1 MAELVASEFFE
12 QGDMERFQLNAE
24 PIVSKT
30 VFDLIYLAC
39 ISVNKDAALLEVCID
54 KMERFCMKLSTHS
67 STSPFLYYP
76 WVEWFKSDPD
86 PRASAKFE
94 FRFENLKSKFSL
106 ILFVYFMMIG

>member
-30 VFDLIYLAC
+30 VLDLIYLAC

-54 KMERFCMKLSTHS
+54 RMERFCMKLCTHS

-76 WVEWFKSDPD
+76 WVELFKAGL
-86 PRASAKFE
+86 R
-94 FRFENLKSKFSL
+94 
-106 ILFVYFMMIG
+106 

>member
-30 VFDLIYLAC
+30 VLAC
-39 ISVNKDAALLEVCID
+39 ISVNKDAALLEVCVD
-54 KMERFCMKLSTHS
+54 KMERFFMKLSTHS

-106 ILFVYFMMIG
+106 ILFVYNTMIG

>member
-67 STSPFLYYP
+67 STSPSYTTP
-76 WVEWFKSDPD
+76 GS
-86 PRASAKFE
+86 SCS
-94 FRFENLKSKFSL
+94 NL
-106 ILFVYFMMIG
+106 G

>member
-30 VFDLIYLAC
+30 VLAC
-39 ISVNKDAALLEVCID
+39 ISVNKDAALLEVCVD
-54 KMERFCMKLSTHS
+54 KMERFCMKLSTHF

-106 ILFVYFMMIG
+106 ILFVYNTMIG

>member
-30 VFDLIYLAC
+30 VLAC
-39 ISVNKDAALLEVCID
+39 ISVNKDAALLEVCVD
-54 KMERFCMKLSTHS
+54 KMERFCMKLSTHC

-76 WVEWFKSDPD
+76 WVEWFKSGL
-86 PRASAKFE
+86 R
-94 FRFENLKSKFSL
+94 
-106 ILFVYFMMIG
+106 

>member
-1 MAELVASEFFE
+1 MFLLLSKLLLYAYLFHRLIHSFAFKQVAELVASEFFE

-39 ISVNKDAALLEVCID
+39 ISVNKDAALLEVCTD

-76 WVEWFKSDPD
+76 WVELFKFGL
-86 PRASAKFE
+86 R
-94 FRFENLKSKFSL
+94 
-106 ILFVYFMMIG
+106 